1 MAAEHVAQA
10 LMAMD
15 DPDVR
20 RRVGQGDF
28 AALGTLDLT
37 AEEQAIVSDAT
48 PVLPDGHPSKQ
59 LVAFETGDVQ
69 AHSLT
74 PGEDSGYWADGTAR
88 AISYV
93 RAGLADPKLQARFRG
108 WQRNRADDVP

>member
-1 MAAEHVAQA
+1 MAAEEVAQA

-28 AALGTLDLT
+28 AALESLDLT
-37 AEEQAIVSDAT
+37 PEEQSIVSDAT

-59 LVAFETGDVQ
+59 LVAFEAGDVE

-74 PGEDSGYWADGTAR
+74 PGEDSGYWPAGTSR

-93 RAGLADPKLQARFRG
+93 QAGLEDPKLQARFRG
-108 WQRNRADDVP
+108 WQRQRADEVP